1 MKEPE
6 EQRKMLITE
15 IPDEDEIETISIPST
30 NRLVEELEVILL
42 KLSIIYRRWRRLIA

>member
-15 IPDEDEIETISIPST
+15 IPDEDDIETISIPST

-42 KLSIIYRRWRRLIA
+42 KLSIICRGWKSILV